1 MTSLS
6 SAPTGSKEKLDFV
19 YDCMGRRIQKTVST
33 NNGSAYVGQSTN
45 RYIYDGWNL
54 LTELVPGGALARSY
68 LWGSDLSG
76 MPQSAGG
83 VGGLLEVAYY
93 GSSTTNAFPAYDG
106 NGNVA
111 ALINAADGKT
121 VAAYEYGPF
130 GEVIRATGPMA
141 KLNPFRFS
149 TKYDDDETDQLYY
162 GYRYYNPSTG
172 RWLSRDPIEENGGL
186 NIYAFVKNNPIIAVD
201 ICGLDDDDPTPAYI
215 PLPNY
220 NPPDAG
226 KPCCYKSVTITAT
239 RTDKPPTP
247 GIKFISPKS
256 GLAQKWTI
264 NLSVA
269 LAISP
274 GKFES
279 LQIDWS
285 TCIRLDGHFG
295 YLASGLST
303 SFPTVTYGDVGGPY
317 LTYAR
322 ISWLSCDGGIWT
334 IHQINAAG
342 GYFFNGSWSHQGF

>member
-1 MTSLS
+1 M
-6 SAPTGSKEKLDFV
+6 
-19 YDCMGRRIQKTVST
+19 
-33 NNGSAYVGQSTN
+33 
-45 RYIYDGWNL
+45 
-54 LTELVPGGALARSY
+54 SY
-68 LWGSDLSG
+68 Y
-76 MPQSAGG
+76 A
-83 VGGLLEVAYY
+83 AN
-93 GSSTTNAFPAYDG
+93 TTNCFVAFDG
-106 NGNVA
+106 NGNVS
-111 ALINAADGKT
+111 ALFNAADGT
-121 VAAYEYGPF
+121 VLANYEYGPF
-130 GEVIRATGPMA
+130 GELIRATGPMA
-141 KLNPFRFS
+141 KLNPAREG
-149 TKYDDDETDQLYY
+149 TKFYDDETDMAYY

-172 RWLSRDPIEENGGL
+172 RWLSRDPIEENGGVNL
-186 NIYAFVKNNPIIAVD
+186 YAFVNNQPVNAAD
-201 ICGLDDDDPTPAYI
+201 ICGLAYI

-247 GIKFISPKS
+247 GIKYITTQGP
-256 GLAQKWTI
+256 AQNWTI

-285 TCIRLDGHFG
+285 TCIRLDGNFG

-303 SFPTVTYGDVGGPY
+303 SFPTVTYGSVGGPY

-322 ISWLSCDGGIWT
+322 VSWLSCDGGVWT